1 MNRFFK
7 KNTINYVAIFMF
19 NWKKLSYIWPKSWR
33 NWMSLCNMDEKVY
46 QSYNI
51 LISINH
57 MQNPEVK
64 DDYN

>member
-1 MNRFFK
+1 
-7 KNTINYVAIFMF
+7 
-19 NWKKLSYIWPKSWR
+19 
-33 NWMSLCNMDEKVY
+33 MSLCNMDEKVY